1 MLAISLFLIIGTLI
15 IGLIHAVIY
24 KAVVVAFAVSS
35 SVWLLALRIVFAI
48 LTVSFVLALFLV
60 VFSIKFPFALTP
72 GGLVRGAQTFLLIAV
87 AAYCAHRTAQGQAGR

>member
-1 MLAISLFLIIGTLI
+1 MDNFYRTFIPTALWLG
-15 IGLIHAVIY
+15 
-24 KAVVVAFAVSS
+24 VAA
-35 SVWLLALRIVFAI
+35 
-48 LTVSFVLALFLV
+48 FVLALFLV

>member
-1 MLAISLFLIIGTLI
+1 MENFYRTFIPTALWLG
-15 IGLIHAVIY
+15 
-24 KAVVVAFAVSS
+24 VAA
-35 SVWLLALRIVFAI
+35 
-48 LTVSFVLALFLV
+48 FVLALFLV